1 MAGKIAQVR
10 EIVNADN
17 LARQLV
23 SLYQQWYIQRQG
35 KEAEWRELRNYLF
48 ATDTSSTSN
57 SSLPWKNSTTLPKLT
72 QIRDNLHANYMDAL
86 FPNDNWLRW
95 EGYSQD
101 DVTLAKRKAIEGYI
115 KNKARQ
121 GNLRQEISKCLYDYI
136 DYGNVFAEVVWKNEK
151 YVDKLTGRETVKY
164 IGPAVQ
170 RISPYDIVFNPTA
183 STFKDAPKFTR
194 YIKSIG
200 ELKKE
205 MVTRPDLM
213 FDKGAFNKIIETRR
227 SLSGFKMEDVNKS
240 EAYTVDGFGTLFEY
254 YQSDYVELLE
264 FEGDIYDR
272 EKDELL
278 ENRIITIV
286 DRSYVLRNV
295 ENPSWLGRDTKEH
308 VGWRDRPDN
317 LYGMGPL
324 DNLVGMQYRLDH
336 LENLKAD
343 ALDLTIHPP
352 KVIVGDV
359 DPFTWEPGADI
370 HIAEDGDVRTLPPNP
385 AAFQVNNEINY
396 LLMLMEEMAGAP
408 KEAMGIRSPGEKTA
422 FEVQQLQNAAGRIF
436 QHKVNKFEIEFL
448 EPLLNSML
456 EVARRN
462 MDASDLIRVMDDDL
476 GVTDFLTITKDDI
489 TATGKLR
496 PVGARH
502 YATRAQLIQNLSG
515 IFNSPVGQ
523 IIGPHI
529 SGKKLATMVE
539 DILGFEQWDFIA
551 DNAAIFEQAETQR
564 LVQQVQQDMQVEAA
578 TPVEEEMMNPQNA

>member
-10 EIVNADN
+10 EIVNADS
-17 LARQLV
+17 LARQLA
-23 SLYQQWYIQRQG
+23 SLYNSWYIQRQG

-48 ATDTSSTSN
+48 ATDTSTTSN
-57 SSLPWKNSTTLPKLT
+57 SALPWKNSTTLPKLT

-101 DVTLAKRKAIEGYI
+101 DVTFSKRKAIEGYI

-151 YVDKLTGRETVKY
+151 YIDKLTGKETVKY
-164 IGPAVQ
+164 IGPAIQ

-183 STFKDAPKFTR
+183 ASFKDAPKFTR

-205 MVTRPDLM
+205 LVTRPDLM
-213 FDKGAFNKIIETRR
+213 FDSGAFAKIIETRR

-278 ENRIITIV
+278 ENRIITVI
-286 DRSYVLRNV
+286 DRNYILRNV

-476 GVTDFLTITKDDI
+476 GIADFLTITKDDI

-529 SGKKLATMVE
+529 SAKKLASMVE

-578 TPVEEEMMNPQNA
+578 TPVEENMMSPQIA